1 MISISVY
8 QVRYK
13 MRLQCA
19 VHIHTFD
26 SSNLTW
32 EIAHEIN
39 RLYQRIITLNSFYSK
54 MKD

>member
-26 SSNLTW
+26 SGNLTW

-39 RLYQRIITLNSFYSK
+39 SPYQRINIMNAHG
-54 MKD
+54 